1 MPFEKQELIG
11 IGTGIYTLADIATIL
26 GLPPA
31 KVSRWMNEYW
41 NLHFGKTAQSIFT
54 NGAGRDR
61 VTNFL
66 TLIEFFTFYQLRE
79 EGVSAQKIVK
89 AHNILEKTFQTRYP
103 FAKSPIFTDGKAVL
117 FSGEVGEIIRADETL
132 QITIKEIFSPFCKKV
147 DFNKNDLAERFFPM
161 GRNHNVIIDPKR
173 QFGQPVVGETNVLTE
188 TIFNLFKGGE
198 SVSMIS
204 RLYDLTLSQV
214 NDAVDYH
221 RSAA

>member
-26 GLPPA
+26 GLLPA

-41 NLHFGKTAQSIFT
+41 NLQFGKTAQSSFT

-103 FAKSPIFTDGKAVL
+103 FAKSQIFTDGKAVL

-132 QITIKEIFSPFCKKV
+132 QITIKEVFSPFCKKV

-161 GRNHNVIIDPKR
+161 GRNHNVVIDPKR
-173 QFGQPVVGETNVLTE
+173 QFGQPVVGGTNVLTE

-221 RSAA
+221 RS